1 MSIVKQLYLLSEHEL
16 IKGCIEQNPHTQR
29 MLFEQYAGKFMSV
42 CLRYSIDSME
52 AEDMLQE
59 GFVRIFSN
67 LHQFKFEGSF
77 EGWMRRIVVNVCLKY
92 IQKRKLP
99 FKDIDGES
107 ASELHIQPYIYGNL
121 SEDDLL
127 KLISNL
133 PDGYRIVFNLNVIEG
148 YSHEEI
154 AVMLGI
160 EASTSRS
167 QLVKARRMLQNQIIK
182 LEKIAV

>member
-92 IQKRKLP
+92 IQKHC
-99 FKDIDGES
+99 FS
-107 ASELHIQPYIYGNL
+107 
-121 SEDDLL
+121 
-127 KLISNL
+127 
-133 PDGYRIVFNLNVIEG
+133 
-148 YSHEEI
+148 
-154 AVMLGI
+154 
-160 EASTSRS
+160 
-167 QLVKARRMLQNQIIK
+167 
-182 LEKIAV
+182 